1 MTKIRVSALAKE
13 LGIKSGLIIEKCK
26 ELGLSYVTHHANTI
40 EEKDVENVRNL
51 FRPKETPPTPVP
63 PTEKQEKEVLEAR
76 IPTPPLR
83 PTAAPPTAP
92 LPPKERPKIEPGE
105 VIPGEISLKPV
116 PSGKFIKVSRHPTLR
131 RPAGPAFVPHWRR
144 ARRVPKEVAPAALK
158 VVPRGQKVTLETPI
172 TVKDLSSKL
181 GIKASNIITKLLME
195 HNIGATMN
203 QSLDEETVA
212 LLALDFGIEVECKK
226 AKRPEEELKV
236 ELAVPSRTADLV
248 ARPPIV
254 TFMGHVDHGKTS
266 LLDAI
271 RKTNVAGGE
280 VGGITQHIGAYRVE
294 TNGRSVV
301 FLDTP
306 GHEAFTAMRARGS
319 QATDVAVL
327 VVAADDGVMP
337 QTEEAL
343 NHAKAAGVPVVVAI
357 NKIDKPE
364 ANPMRVKQQLSK
376 LGLVPEE
383 WGGKTGFVETSA
395 TTKKGLDELLE
406 RLLLEAEILEL
417 KANPKGTAR
426 GVVLEA
432 RLHEGRG
439 VVATVIVQDGTLH
452 LGDPLLCGQASGR
465 VRAMYNDRGQA
476 VTEAG
481 PSYPVSVSDLST
493 IPEAGEKFY
502 VLKDMQRAKGIALD
516 RQKQLREAGL
526 KERGHVSLEN
536 LYTKIEAGK
545 VKELK
550 LILKADVKGSL
561 EVLENMLEELST
573 GEVKVRILHSG
584 IGSITE
590 SDVILADASDA
601 IIIGFYVALEEGV
614 AGLAEGRGV
623 EIRHYQ
629 VIYDITRDVKAA
641 MEGLLEPEKK
651 EVVTGQV
658 EIKQVFKISRFG
670 NVAGCVVKSGKIN
683 RNSIIRVTRDGA
695 VLFEGKLA
703 SLKIVKEDVKEVRQ
717 GLECGIKIAGFDDI
731 KVGDTVEAYEI
742 QQIARTLS

>member
-1 MTKIRVSALAKE
+1 
-13 LGIKSGLIIEKCK
+13 
-26 ELGLSYVTHHANTI
+26 
-40 EEKDVENVRNL
+40 
-51 FRPKETPPTPVP
+51 
-63 PTEKQEKEVLEAR
+63 
-76 IPTPPLR
+76 
-83 PTAAPPTAP
+83 
-92 LPPKERPKIEPGE
+92 
-105 VIPGEISLKPV
+105 
-116 PSGKFIKVSRHPTLR
+116 
-131 RPAGPAFVPHWRR
+131 
-144 ARRVPKEVAPAALK
+144 
-158 VVPRGQKVTLETPI
+158 
-172 TVKDLSSKL
+172 
-181 GIKASNIITKLLME
+181 
-195 HNIGATMN
+195 
-203 QSLDEETVA
+203 
-212 LLALDFGIEVECKK
+212 
-226 AKRPEEELKV
+226 
-236 ELAVPSRTADLV
+236 
-248 ARPPIV
+248 
-254 TFMGHVDHGKTS
+254 
-266 LLDAI
+266 
-271 RKTNVAGGE
+271 
-280 VGGITQHIGAYRVE
+280 ITQHIGASQVE
-294 TNGRSVV
+294 INGRKIV
-301 FLDTP
+301 FIDTP
-306 GHEAFTAMRARGS
+306 GHEAFTRMRARG
-319 QATDVAVL
+319 ARVTDVVVL

-357 NKIDKPE
+357 NKMDKPD
-364 ANPMRVKQQLSK
+364 ANPIRVKQQLAK
-376 LGLVPEE
+376 LELVPEE

-417 KANPKGTAR
+417 KANPKNPAR

-452 LGDPLLCGQASGR
+452 LGDMLLCGQAFGR
-465 VRAMYNDRGQA
+465 VRSMHNDRGQA

-481 PSYPVSVSDLST
+481 PSYPVSVSDFST

-502 VLKDMQRAKGIALD
+502 ALKDIQKAKDIALD
-516 RQKQLREAGL
+516 RQRQLREAGL

-550 LILKADVKGSL
+550 LVLKADAKGSL

-573 GEVKVRILHSG
+573 EEVKVKILHSG

-601 IIIGFYVALEEGV
+601 IVIGFYVTFEEGV
-614 AGLAEGRGV
+614 AALAEGRGV
-623 EIRHYQ
+623 ETRLYQ

-651 EVVTGQV
+651 EVITGQV
-658 EIKQVFKISRFG
+658 EIKRVFKISRVG
-670 NVAGCVVKSGKIN
+670 NIAGCVVKSGKIS
-683 RNSIIRVTRDGA
+683 RNSMVRVIRDGT

-717 GLECGIKIAGFDDI
+717 GLECGIKVADFDDI
-731 KVGDTVEAYEI
+731 KVGDMLEAYEI